1 MKKLIAIAAL
11 LISSVATFAQQP
23 VGSFSIQPKVGLNIA
38 SLTKTDDADPRFG
51 LVAGAEFMYQAS
63 DMLGVS
69 FGALYSMQGCTGT
82 TNELGKDV
90 DVTFKL
96 DYINIPILA
105 NVYVAPGFAVKLGLQ
120 PAFCINNKIKGKS
133 GGSSVEIDGDKL
145 SLDENTF
152 DLSMPIGLS
161 YEFSNFVIE
170 GRYNFGLTKAYKD
183 VDSKNSVFQFTVGYK
198 LPL

>member
-23 VGSFSIQPKVGLNIA
+23 VGSISIQPKVGLNIA

-82 TNELGKDV
+82 TEEYGKDV
-90 DVTFKL
+90 DVTLKL

-120 PAFCINNKIKGKS
+120 PGFCVNNKVKAKS
-133 GGSSVEIDGDKL
+133 GSTSGETDGP
-145 SLDENTF
+145 DENTV

-183 VDSKNSVFQFTVGYK
+183 IDSKHSVFQFTVGYK

>member
-82 TNELGKDV
+82 EDNV
-90 DVTFKL
+90 DCTFKL
-96 DYINIPILA
+96 DYINVPVLA

-152 DLSMPIGLS
+152 ELSMPIGLS

-170 GRYNFGLTKAYKD
+170 GRYNFGLTKAFKD
-183 VDSKNSVFQFTVGYK
+183 MDNKNSVFQFTVGYK

>member
-82 TNELGKDV
+82 TEEYGKDV
-90 DVTFKL
+90 DVTLKL

-120 PAFCINNKIKGKS
+120 PGFCVNNKVMAKS
-133 GGSSVEIDGDKL
+133 GSTSGETDGP
-145 SLDENTF
+145 DENTV

-183 VDSKNSVFQFTVGYK
+183 IDSKHSVFQFTVGYK

>member
-82 TNELGKDV
+82 TEEYGKDV
-90 DVTFKL
+90 DVTLKL

-120 PAFCINNKIKGKS
+120 PGFCVNNKVKAKS
-133 GGSSVEIDGDKL
+133 GSTSGETDGP
-145 SLDENTF
+145 DENTV

-183 VDSKNSVFQFTVGYK
+183 IDSKHSVIQFTVGYK

>member
-82 TNELGKDV
+82 TEEYGKDV
-90 DVTFKL
+90 DVTLKL

-120 PAFCINNKIKGKS
+120 PGFCVNNKVKAKS
-133 GGSSVEIDGDKL
+133 GSTSGETAGP
-145 SLDENTF
+145 DENTV

-183 VDSKNSVFQFTVGYK
+183 IDSKHSVFQFTVGYK

>member
-69 FGALYSMQGCTGT
+69 FGALYSMQGCKASED
-82 TNELGKDV
+82 NV
-90 DVTFKL
+90 DDTYKL
-96 DYINIPILA
+96 DYINVPVLA
-105 NVYVAPGFAVKLGLQ
+105 NVYVAPGFAVTLGLQ
-120 PAFCINNKIKGKS
+120 PAFCINNKVKAKS
-133 GGSSVEIDGDKL
+133 GSNSAEGDGP
-145 SLDENTF
+145 DENTF

-170 GRYNFGLTKAYKD
+170 GRYNFGLTKVYKD
-183 VDSKNSVFQFTVGYK
+183 EESKHSVFQFTVGYK

>member
-38 SLTKTDDADPRFG
+38 SLTKADDTDPRFG

-82 TNELGKDV
+82 TDELGKDV
-90 DVTFKL
+90 DVTLKL

-120 PAFCINNKIKGKS
+120 PAFCINNKAKAKS
-133 GGSSVEIDGDKL
+133 GDNSVQTDGI
-145 SLDENTF
+145 DENTF
-152 DLSMPIGLS
+152 ELSMPIGLS

-170 GRYNFGLTKAYKD
+170 GRYNFGLTKAFKD
-183 VDSKNSVFQFTVGYK
+183 EDNKNSVFQFTVGYK

>member
-38 SLTKTDDADPRFG
+38 SLTKADDTDPRFG

-82 TNELGKDV
+82 TDELGQDV
-90 DVTFKL
+90 DVTLKL

-120 PAFCINNKIKGKS
+120 PAFCINNKVKAKS
-133 GGSSVEIDGDKL
+133 GSNSAEVDGP
-145 SLDENTF
+145 DENTF

-183 VDSKNSVFQFTVGYK
+183 EDSKNSVFQFTVGYK

>member
-51 LVAGAEFMYQAS
+51 IVA

-69 FGALYSMQGCTGT
+69 FGALYSMQGCKASED
-82 TNELGKDV
+82 NV
-90 DVTFKL
+90 DATYKL
-96 DYINIPILA
+96 DYINVPVLA

-133 GGSSVEIDGDKL
+133 GSTSVQTDGIF
-145 SLDENTF
+145 DENTF
-152 DLSMPIGLS
+152 ELSMPIGLS

-170 GRYNFGLTKAYKD
+170 GRYNFGLTKAFKD

>member
-82 TNELGKDV
+82 TDELGKDV
-90 DVTFKL
+90 DVTLKL

-133 GGSSVEIDGDKL
+133 GSTSVQTDGIF
-145 SLDENTF
+145 DENTF
-152 DLSMPIGLS
+152 ELSMPIGLS

-170 GRYNFGLTKAYKD
+170 GRYNFGLTKAFKD
-183 VDSKNSVFQFTVGYK
+183 MDNKNSVFQFTVGYK